1 MLIKALAAIPS
12 GREAGRRRAAVLLS
26 ALAALAFAA
35 CAGSSGP
42 PGAAP
47 SDVVTSGEGNV
58 FPVLANNTLAVG
70 HNRFSLMLVDHEES
84 PILDANVYLRFFDLT
99 GEQPVIKSEA
109 DARFIPMELY
119 FTEDH
124 PGSEKRPA
132 GNNGTYVTSVD
143 FDAPG
148 RWGVDISVTMGGRQ
162 IELIPLQLD
171 IMEESPEPAVGDP
184 APPSRQPTLA
194 DVTDI
199 AEIDSSI
206 PFRPNM
212 HDITVADALATG
224 RPLVVAFATPAF
236 CESRTCGPVMETV
249 MDPLYEEYKDAAVF
263 IHIEPYQLKELREG
277 SGQIPVAATAE
288 WGIHTEP
295 WVFVVGRDGRV
306 AAKFEGIVAP
316 DEVETALGA
325 ALAQPAPSPGGVGA

>member
-42 PGAAP
+42 SGAAP

-58 FPVLANNTLAVG
+58 FPVLGNNTLAVG

-119 FTEDH
+119 FIEDH

-148 RWGVDISVTMGGRQ
+148 RWVVDISVTTGGRQ

-171 IMEESPEPAVGDP
+171 IKEESPEPAVGDP
-184 APPSRQPTLA
+184 APPTRQPTLA

-212 HDITVADALATG
+212 HDITVADELATG

-236 CESRTCGPVMETV
+236 CESRTCGPVMDTI
-249 MDPLYEEYKDAAVF
+249 MDPLYDKYQEQAAF
-263 IHIEPYQLKELREG
+263 IHIEPYKLEELRHGDGLFHVEAMEEWNLQTQPWLFVIDR
-277 SGQIPVAATAE
+277 SGKI
-288 WGIHTEP
+288 
-295 WVFVVGRDGRV
+295 
-306 AAKFEGIVAP
+306 AAKFEGITAR
-316 DEVETALGA
+316 DEVETVLRQALEQG
-325 ALAQPAPSPGGVGA
+325 

>member
-1 MLIKALAAIPS
+1 MLIKALAAIPA

-35 CAGSSGP
+35 CAGSSAP
-42 PGAAP
+42 SGAEP

-58 FPVLANNTLAVG
+58 FPVLGNNTLAVG

-119 FTEDH
+119 FIEDH

-148 RWGVDISVTMGGRQ
+148 RWVVDISVTTGGRQ

-236 CESRTCGPVMETV
+236 CESRTCGPVMDTI
-249 MDPLYEEYKDAAVF
+249 MDPLYDKYQEQAAF
-263 IHIEPYQLKELREG
+263 IHIEPYKLEELRRGDGLFHVEAMEEWNLQTQPWLFVIDR
-277 SGQIPVAATAE
+277 SGKI
-288 WGIHTEP
+288 
-295 WVFVVGRDGRV
+295 
-306 AAKFEGIVAP
+306 AAKFEGITAR
-316 DEVETALGA
+316 DEVETVLRQALEQG
-325 ALAQPAPSPGGVGA
+325 

>member
-58 FPVLANNTLAVG
+58 FPVLGNNTLAVG

-212 HDITVADALATG
+212 HDITVADALAAG

-236 CESRTCGPVMETV
+236 CESRTCGPVMDTI
-249 MDPLYEEYKDAAVF
+249 MDPLYDKYQEQAAF
-263 IHIEPYQLKELREG
+263 IHIEPYKLEELRRGDGLFHVEAMEEWNLQTQPWLFVIDR
-277 SGQIPVAATAE
+277 SGKI
-288 WGIHTEP
+288 
-295 WVFVVGRDGRV
+295 
-306 AAKFEGIVAP
+306 AAKFEGITAR
-316 DEVETALGA
+316 DEVETVLRQALEQG
-325 ALAQPAPSPGGVGA
+325 

>member
-35 CAGSSGP
+35 CAGSSAP
-42 PGAAP
+42 SGAEP

-236 CESRTCGPVMETV
+236 CESRTCGPVMDTI
-249 MDPLYEEYKDAAVF
+249 MDPLYDKYQEQAAF
-263 IHIEPYQLKELREG
+263 IHIEPYKLEELRRGDGLFHVEAMEEWNLQTQPWLFVIDR
-277 SGQIPVAATAE
+277 SGKI
-288 WGIHTEP
+288 
-295 WVFVVGRDGRV
+295 
-306 AAKFEGIVAP
+306 AAKFEGITAR
-316 DEVETALGA
+316 DEVETVLRQALEQG
-325 ALAQPAPSPGGVGA
+325 

>member
-1 MLIKALAAIPS
+1 MLIKALAAVPS

-35 CAGSSGP
+35 CAGSSAP
-42 PGAAP
+42 SGAAP

-212 HDITVADALATG
+212 HDITVADALAAG

-236 CESRTCGPVMETV
+236 CESRTCGPI
-249 MDPLYEEYKDAAVF
+249 MDTIMDLLYDKYQEQAAF
-263 IHIEPYQLKELREG
+263 IHIEPYKLEELRRGDGLFHVEAMEEWNLQTQPWLFVIDR
-277 SGQIPVAATAE
+277 SGKI
-288 WGIHTEP
+288 
-295 WVFVVGRDGRV
+295 
-306 AAKFEGIVAP
+306 AAKFEGITAR
-316 DEVETALGA
+316 DEVETVLRQALEQG
-325 ALAQPAPSPGGVGA
+325 